1 MRWKATISCS
11 PSSAFTTNRDLP
23 MNEPNPPPSR
33 SSAMPGLAAIGLV
46 TTGLA
51 GLVHT
56 LLTGSVL
63 GLFAAVLAFGVIF
76 VISFR

>member
-1 MRWKATISCS
+1 
-11 PSSAFTTNRDLP
+11 
-23 MNEPNPPPSR
+23 MNAPNPPPSR
-33 SSAMPGLAAIGLV
+33 SSAMPGLAGLGLV

-63 GLFAAVLAFGVIF
+63 GLFAAVLAFGVVF
-76 VISFR
+76 VVSFR

>member
-1 MRWKATISCS
+1 
-11 PSSAFTTNRDLP
+11 
-23 MNEPNPPPSR
+23 MNAPNPPPSR
-33 SSAMPGLAAIGLV
+33 SSAMPGLAALGLV

-63 GLFAAVLAFGVIF
+63 GLFAATLAFGVIF
-76 VISFR
+76 VVSFR